1 MINLT
6 VAGKITIF
14 KTLAMSKIIHLSLV
28 TNAPTK
34 IINELN
40 KIQEEFI
47 SNGGNL
53 KTKPITLRN
62 KYENGGLKK
71 EDILSKIISL
81 KCSWIK

>member
-1 MINLT
+1 MT

-28 TNAPTK
+28 TNAPTE

-47 SNGGNL
+47 WNGGNL
-53 KTKPITLRN
+53 KTKRITLRN
-62 KYENGGLKK
+62 KY
-71 EDILSKIISL
+71 
-81 KCSWIK
+81 

>member
-1 MINLT
+1 MT

-28 TNAPTK
+28 ANAPTE

-47 SNGGNL
+47 WNGGNL
-53 KTKPITLRN
+53 KTKRITLRN
-62 KYENGGLKK
+62 KYENGGLKTV
-71 EDILSKIISL
+71 DILSKIISL
-81 KCSWIK
+81 QCPWIK

>member
-1 MINLT
+1 MRNLT
-6 VAGKITIF
+6 VAGKTTIF

-28 TNAPTK
+28 TNAPTE

-47 SNGGNL
+47 WNGGNL
-53 KTKPITLRN
+53 KTKRITLCK

-71 EDILSKIISL
+71 VDILSKIISL
-81 KCSWIK
+81 QCPWIK